1 MSIYTYAVID
11 SAQAVEPSPG
21 LFGMPVRNLP
31 CRQLGVVV
39 SELPGGDYPRMGTDP
54 KTLQTAER
62 ILEHSA
68 VADRLMTRFTVLP
81 IRFGTIFPDRERVI
95 ANAEEHHADFCHN
108 LDRLRAKVE
117 FGLRVLWP
125 GEAIRQEVESEVRS
139 QKSAVRDED
148 MEIGQDG
155 RRTAARQFLDAKLAT
170 YRLDQALAARA
181 DQAIAEIDCAFHLV
195 TAEKASERLKPPNL
209 LLSACYLV
217 ERTRIGDFHQA
228 YERLRRGRPDFRYL
242 LSGPW
247 PPYNFI
253 VMPSQTAAVRPGP
266 CNA

>member
-1 MSIYTYAVID
+1 
-11 SAQAVEPSPG
+11 
-21 LFGMPVRNLP
+21 MPVRNLP
-31 CRQLGVVV
+31 CRRLGVVV
-39 SELPGGDYPRMGTDP
+39 SELPEGDYPRMGTDP

-68 VADRLMTRFTVLP
+68 VADRLMTCFTVLP
-81 IRFGTIFPDRERVI
+81 IRERVI
-95 ANAEEHHADFCHN
+95 ANAEEHHADFCSN

-125 GEAIRQEVESEVRS
+125 GEAIRQEIESEVRI
-139 QKSAVRDED
+139 QKSEVLSEG

-195 TAEKASERLKPPNL
+195 TAEKECERLKTPNL